1 MVFLFLLLWAGVA
14 AVAALGVA
22 VAARAW
28 RERSAVGAGAGLV
41 LVILPLIPTTLAA
54 SAEIGMGTA
63 ALLPVSIALGTL
75 LYVQGRSH
83 QGRSQRRSLQAAV
96 GALFI
101 LLSALPLVRAFQGAG
116 WSPPSLELQIQIA
129 AVIWPAAG
137 LALLLLGVERLRR
150 TTGRPNLC
158 HRGAGGVLTV
168 VGIGSL
174 LVTPGV
180 VGALLNVGA

>member
-14 AVAALGVA
+14 AVASLGVA
-22 VAARAW
+22 VSARAW
-28 RERSAVGAGAGLV
+28 KDRSALVAGVGLV
-41 LVILPLIPTTLAA
+41 LLMLPMIPTILAA
-54 SAEIGMGTA
+54 SGEFGMGTA
-63 ALLPVSIALGTL
+63 LLLTLSIALGTL
-75 LYVQGRSH
+75 LYV

-101 LLSALPLVRAFQGAG
+101 LLSALPVVRAFQGAA